1 MLCWYVVRSG
11 RWHLELCYV
20 MFVML
25 LRVTRPSVTRRVTEF
40 LLSRSGSVIT
50 CHSQGCIMQ
59 SSASNIQ
66 AASGII
72 IVKFIIRIHYGAAA
86 DIYQDTCSSS
96 TQQHAALQWCRHPAE
111 VQLLLL
117 WHKYLLRRHI
127 SKSGLWDCKS
137 ITSASAPSAQHP
149 LWWRTQS
156 RPISLITFDPW
167 PDHIPV
173 ITVISY

>member
-1 MLCWYVVRSG
+1 
-11 RWHLELCYV
+11 

-40 LLSRSGSVIT
+40 LLSRYGSVIT
-50 CHSQGCIMQ
+50 WHRHSQDCIMQ

-86 DIYQDTCSSS
+86 DIYRATCSSS
-96 TQQHAALQWCRHPAE
+96 TQHCSGADILQRSSSCFCDINNCCIDIN
-111 VQLLLL
+111 
-117 WHKYLLRRHI
+117 YI

-137 ITSASAPSAQHP
+137 MTSSSAPSAQHP
-149 LWWRTQS
+149 L
-156 RPISLITFDPW
+156 
-167 PDHIPV
+167 
-173 ITVISY
+173 

>member
-1 MLCWYVVRSG
+1 MYIWRVRVRHTAASTSVSEFMAVMLCWYVVMSG

-40 LLSRSGSVIT
+40 LLSRYGSVIT

-86 DIYQDTCSSS
+86 DIYWATCSSS
-96 TQQHAALQWCRHPAE
+96 TQHCSGADILQRSSSCSHDIDIYY
-111 VQLLLL
+111 V
-117 WHKYLLRRHI
+117 
-127 SKSGLWDCKS
+127 
-137 ITSASAPSAQHP
+137 
-149 LWWRTQS
+149 
-156 RPISLITFDPW
+156 
-167 PDHIPV
+167 V
-173 ITVISY
+173 INWYQ